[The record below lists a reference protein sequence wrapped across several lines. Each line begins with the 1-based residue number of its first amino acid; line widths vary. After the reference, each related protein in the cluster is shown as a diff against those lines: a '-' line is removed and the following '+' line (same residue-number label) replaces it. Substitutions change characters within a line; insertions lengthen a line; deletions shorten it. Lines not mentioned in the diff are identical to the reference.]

1 MADTFTS
8 ILKLVLP
15 QLGRKPWKKDW
26 DKNFKTLDQYVGG
39 GLYIAN
45 DDTVHAFVADTVLG
59 SAISSFVVTLTGSL
73 DPASIPTG
81 ETHEIRVDTGTTLDF
96 PLPPIFDLSSLP
108 DVNAII
114 LADRLDLTDA
124 EEGRFFAVRI
134 ENHSAGTVA
143 GSALSW
149 RRKGLVLT

>member
-1 MADTFTS
+1 MADTFTT

-45 DDTVHAFVADTVLG
+45 DDTVHAFIADTIEK
-59 SAISSFVVTLTGSL
+59 SAVSSFIVTLTGSL

-96 PLPPIFDLSSLP
+96 PLPPIFNLSGFP

-114 LADRLDLTDA
+114 LADRQALTVA
-124 EEGRFFAVRI
+124 EEGRFFVVRI

-143 GSALSW
+143 GSSLNWS
-149 RRKGLVLT
+149 RKGLVLT